1 MTATE
6 TSPPPIRDALGRLLG
21 RLDRW
26 LSPLETLFN
35 FIAALCI
42 FALMMIGVVQI
53 VGRSVFNTPVW
64 AYIDI
69 VELSM
74 SIFAFMGIAYCQ
86 RLGGHVRMELGLSAL
101 GPRSRQLAE
110 TLAIAVGLFVIA
122 VMIYYGYEHT
132 VRAYTSGDS
141 TIDAEL
147 PVWPSKAVVPI
158 AFSLL
163 WLRLLIQFFGH
174 LRLTFAPDAAPVGVY
189 VPESVEELARK
200 EVLDAETSPMR
211 GGLSE

>member
-1 MTATE
+1 MTA
-6 TSPPPIRDALGRLLG
+6 SASSPPIRDAFGQLLG

-26 LSPLETLFN
+26 LSPLETVFN
-35 FIAALCI
+35 FIAAISILL
-42 FALMMIGVVQI
+42 LMFLGVAQI
-53 VGRSVFNTPVW
+53 VGRTVFNAPVW
-64 AYIDI
+64 GYIDI

-86 RLGGHVRMELGLSAL
+86 RLGGHVRMELGLLAL

-110 TLAIAVGLFVIA
+110 ALAIAVGLFVIA

-132 VRAYTSGDS
+132 MRAYTSGDS
-141 TIDAEL
+141 TIDAEIL
-147 PVWPSKAVVPI
+147 VWPSKALVPI

-163 WLRLLIQFFGH
+163 WLRLLIHFFGH
-174 LRLTFAPDAAPVGVY
+174 LRLMVMPDAAPVGVY
-189 VPESVEELARK
+189 VPETIEEQARK
-200 EVLDAETSPMR
+200 EALDSQTNPMA